1 MQNTAQALR
10 DLALGPQHNRQVQI
24 SFPDGNAP
32 DPILL
37 PNAFEAVEALSKDFT
52 YKIDLLSEKDK
63 LAPKDF
69 IGKRVTI
76 SLARGDG
83 SSRYFNGHIFA
94 FRHVRTDGG
103 WVFYEAHVGPWLRY
117 LKYSQHN
124 RLFLDQNLHDQTA
137 TVFQDY
143 G

>member
-10 DLALGPQHNRQVQI
+10 DFALGLQHNRQVQI

-52 YKIDLLSEKDK
+52 YKIDLLSDKAK

-69 IGKRVTI
+69 IGKRVT
-76 SLARGDG
+76 
-83 SSRYFNGHIFA
+83 
-94 FRHVRTDGG
+94 
-103 WVFYEAHVGPWLRY
+103 
-117 LKYSQHN
+117 
-124 RLFLDQNLHDQTA
+124 
-137 TVFQDY
+137 
-143 G
+143 